1 MTLQTVSCLLSRLP
15 SSRFPESIRS
25 TVKSG
30 DPLIRSYGGSLPL
43 CSRREWERVQRVR
56 RQGLIR
62 FWLCVDLQ
70 PISFWFPKPESVARE
85 NFSFGARMK
94 KISRHN
100 EKKVARILQKSGSA
114 FSPFHARDFHPLLRL
129 SRISSKYFSKSNRGT
144 EWRILA
150 TPHPDYW

>member
-1 MTLQTVSCLLSRLP
+1 M
-15 SSRFPESIRS
+15 
-25 TVKSG
+25 
-30 DPLIRSYGGSLPL
+30 
-43 CSRREWERVQRVR
+43 
-56 RQGLIR
+56 
-62 FWLCVDLQ
+62 
-70 PISFWFPKPESVARE
+70 ARE

-150 TPHPDYW
+150 TPHPDY